1 MKQKYSILKDK
12 TTDRLIIKEYAELD
26 KEIFSLIFEETYDG
40 KEIKAAVKNGKSE
53 LISVLRTPNLYPIAE
68 YADKIAEEVILL
80 IEGKSQPDA
89 PIEIMFNDLNLMK
102 KDEKKPAESEND
114 DAVEIDKLLDDD
126 KAPEKDEKN
135 KKNK

>member
-1 MKQKYSILKDK
+1 MKQKYSILRDK

-40 KEIKAAVKNGKSE
+40 KEIEAAVKNGKNE

-80 IEGKSQPDA
+80 VEGKSQKDA
-89 PIEIMFNDLNLMK
+89 PIEVMFNDINLMK
-102 KDEKKPAESEND
+102 KDEKKPAETEND
-114 DAVEIDKLLDDD
+114 DAVEVDKLLDDD
-126 KAPEKDEKN
+126 NTPKNN
-135 KKNK
+135 KKSK